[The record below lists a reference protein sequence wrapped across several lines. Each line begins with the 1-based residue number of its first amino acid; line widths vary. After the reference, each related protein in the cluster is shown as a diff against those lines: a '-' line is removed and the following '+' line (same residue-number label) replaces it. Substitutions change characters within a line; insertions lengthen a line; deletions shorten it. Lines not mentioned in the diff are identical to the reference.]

1 MKKAPFVLLVAVV
14 MMTAGPAFAGKIAFV
29 DVERAVATVQEGKAK
44 LDELRA
50 WAEPNDK
57 QIDDLAKRVLDLQR
71 QILQQRAVA
80 SPDALKRLEEEELD
94 GRRRL
99 EDLRRDLSR
108 EFETRQNQLLLD
120 VARKLNQV
128 VTDYAKA
135 NDIDAVFIHKGSTL
149 IYMAPTSDLTDTVI
163 RLYDER
169 FPVR

>member
-1 MKKAPFVLLVAVV
+1 MKKASCVLLVAV
-14 MMTAGPAFAGKIAFV
+14 MMALAGPAFAGKIAFV

-80 SPDALKRLEEEELD
+80 SSDALKRLEEEELD

-128 VTDYAKA
+128 VTDYATA
-135 NDIDAVFIHKGSTL
+135 NDYDAVFIHKGSTL
-149 IYMAPTSDLTDTVI
+149 IYMAPAADLTDTVI